1 MVSLLA
7 KAPAYVSYVLNSISF
22 VKMISYKTEAHLRSF
37 LLSLY
42 TGRCI
47 VLYGL
52 VLLSFHGFAQEQN
65 RDTTLIRLK
74 STLENAQDDDEKLKA
89 LMTLG
94 EYQIEYNIKQAETYL
109 TQARQL
115 AEANKVK
122 LEDLAFIYNQ
132 LGVVNRRK
140 AAYDIALELYLK
152 SKDIYE
158 KIKDTSN
165 MADVIHN
172 IGLVYRYQE
181 QDSIAVKNFE
191 EAIRLNKRMKDTF
204 SLAAA
209 YNMIGVSY
217 RRMKQFDSALV
228 NYERARNL
236 FELLESEEDVRGVDS
251 NLAVVYSRTGQFDK
265 SLPIKLASLDYY
277 KSQGKKMSI
286 CVGYYSLSTE
296 YSRLG
301 SHEIA
306 KKYADSSLQIALNE
320 GYKERIATAYVRRSA
335 AYRDMKNFEE
345 AYSDYRLF
353 KKYSDSVYGRK
364 SAERI
369 KELELQY
376 QLEKERN
383 ELEILSEERK
393 HKIRLYIFLFLLAIV
408 VGGLV
413 GYLLWKNY
421 KARVRIVADQLE
433 KEKLKKEL
441 LDEKVKV
448 SEAELKLLAE
458 QIAANEKDLTNYTQ
472 QLLAKSQEQEALT
485 KEMETLRSDM
495 GTQITIPILQ
505 ELANSKIL
513 TSEDWRN
520 FKHKF
525 NLVYPDFF
533 KNITENGFQPTTSEE
548 RLLSLEKLELDS
560 KEIANM
566 LGISFESV
574 MQSRYRLRK
583 KWDVPK
589 DISIL
594 EFLGT

>member
-1 MVSLLA
+1 MG
-7 KAPAYVSYVLNSISF
+7 KRI
-22 VKMISYKTEAHLRSF
+22 T
-37 LLSLY
+37 
-42 TGRCI
+42 
-47 VLYGL
+47 LYGL
-52 VLLSFHGFAQEQN
+52 VLLSFYGFAQEQIK
-65 RDTTLIRLK
+65 DTTLIRLK
-74 STLENAQDDDEKLKA
+74 STLEKAQDDDEKLKA

-140 AAYDIALELYLK
+140 AAYDIAIELYLK

-172 IGLVYRYQE
+172 MGLVYRYQE

-277 KSQGKKMSI
+277 KGQGKKMSI
-286 CVGYYSLSTE
+286 CVGYYSLSME

-301 SHEIA
+301 NYEIA
-306 KKYADSSLQIALNE
+306 KKYADSSLQIALDE
-320 GYKERIATAYVRRSA
+320 GYKERITSAYVRRSA
-335 AYRDMKNFEE
+335 VYRDMKNFKE

-369 KELELQY
+369 KELELKY

-413 GYLLWKNY
+413 GYLIWKNY

-495 GTQITIPILQ
+495 GTQSTIPILQ

-525 NLVYPDFF
+525 SLVYPDFF
-533 KNITENGFQPTTSEE
+533 TNITEKGFQTTTSEE

-589 DISIL
+589 DVSIL
-594 EFLGT
+594 EFIDTEEFKS